1 MQIYKTTYGPRGCID
16 NLLAHGHGFPNIL
29 RILPC
34 LPSST
39 TSAGEAAWPQL
50 VFVCNTCNTLAAGLW
65 LFIPV
70 KWTPDIH
77 VSCTHEAAAAGKY
90 YTTEIP
96 KGTKV
101 CEKLSKHSHLP
112 SLSRNIFAEKVH
124 RQKQVHFGM
133 EEKVW

>member
-1 MQIYKTTYGPRGCID
+1 MVMVSEYIEE
-16 NLLAHGHGFPNIL
+16 LA
-29 RILPC
+29 LPTQLHHIASERLSGLSWYSYVTLATLWQRDC
-34 LPSST
+34 GYLSPSSGHRI
-39 TSAGEAAWPQL
+39 SM
-50 VFVCNTCNTLAAGLW
+50 F
-65 LFIPV
+65 
-70 KWTPDIH
+70 H
-77 VSCTHEAAAAGKY
+77 VHEAAAAGKY
-90 YTTEIP
+90 YTSEIP